1 MLNSTFTM
9 KAISLLASAALVGL
23 GGITFG
29 FTLGLGVAAGFV
41 ITVSSLLLA
50 AVVRD
55 YSPQRTAW
63 EPRRTARL
71 VRFPTRAQVIRRRVP
86 ALTAAA

>member
-55 YSPQRTAW
+55 YSPRRAAW